1 MCYSPEADLIA
12 GLVVGAVGIDAIRH
26 VDDRRD
32 LALAAVPLV
41 LATHQ
46 LVEAVAWW
54 GLQGRVSDEIGG
66 VAVGMYLVI
75 ALAIVPVLVPY
86 AVWRAEPASG
96 RRSAMFPFVVLGVCV
111 AAVLLGSMA
120 SNSYEAS
127 IGGRFI
133 SYDVG
138 APEGGALAVLYG
150 IAICTPL
157 LMSSYR
163 RIVVLGVLNVVAFT
177 LLSWLLAAGFISLWC
192 IWAAVSSVLI
202 ARHLREAAREHGSA
216 VPRVRS
222 PLSSTG
228 GS

>member
-12 GLVVGAVGIDAIRH
+12 GLVVGAVGVDAMRH

-32 LALAAVPLV
+32 LALAAIPLV

-54 GLQGRVSDEIGG
+54 GLQGRVTDDIGG
-66 VAVGMYLVI
+66 VAVGLYLVL

-86 AVWRAEPASG
+86 AVWRSEPASE
-96 RRSAMFPFVVLGVCV
+96 RRTAMFPFVVLGVCV

-120 SNSYEAS
+120 SSPYEAT

-133 SYDVG
+133 AYDVG

-150 IAICTPL
+150 IAVCSPL

-163 RIVVLGVLNVVAFT
+163 GIFVLGVLNVAAFT

-202 ARHLREAAREHGSA
+202 ARHLREAASETGSTT
-216 VPRVRS
+216 PQVRS
-222 PLSSTG
+222 PLSSAG
-228 GS
+228 GG